1 MIKLRY
7 AILGSIIPMLVVA
20 YYADDNINSLHDNIN
35 TLNKEI
41 KVLKQNGYCECL

>member
-20 YYADDNINSLHDNIN
+20 YYANGSIDNLYNNIN
-35 TLNKEI
+35 TLNNEI
-41 KVLKQNGYCECL
+41 LRT